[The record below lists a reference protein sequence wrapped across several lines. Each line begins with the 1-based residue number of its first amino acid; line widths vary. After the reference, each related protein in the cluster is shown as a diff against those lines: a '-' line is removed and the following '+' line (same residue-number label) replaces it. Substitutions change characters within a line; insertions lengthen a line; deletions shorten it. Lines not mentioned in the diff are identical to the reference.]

1 MQPVYYC
8 SDIPSGLGFVALLVT
23 QIFLW
28 WVDFNAYVRVKQRL
42 FTRPA
47 ATSTLAKFMG
57 FLRWVPVK
65 ESQKVAPLALAC
77 TLVRGVF
84 GVEAEQLSWPHFLRY
99 VSSAGGVERLA
110 TIRNGFQETVLDDGA
125 QQICTRLLEEIESCG
140 GRVYTNECV
149 SQCELMESTC
159 PSKCDEVVLHT
170 VASSGVCKK
179 WRAARVVFAVPPTKK
194 AKIHF
199 LGLPKH
205 LRLQAEATL
214 SVQRRRSMGCII
226 KSVVCYEAAFWLEA
240 GFSGEVICAP
250 TQKAPVFNIYDH
262 TQSGSPKLVCFIN
275 GDFAQFWSGEHKR
288 ERRKQAVLAQL
299 GSLFG
304 ESALTPDDY
313 LEKDWVADYYTGGCP
328 VGCFHPEISDEEIDM
343 LCTPIGP
350 IFWAGTETA
359 ESCQGFMSGAV
370 QSGERAARQILQS
383 FVQDKRPCYGNI
395 KGRG

>member
-8 SDIPSGLGFVALLVT
+8 SKIPSGLGFVALLVT
-23 QIFLW
+23 QIFVW
-28 WVDFNAYVRVKQRL
+28 WVEFNAYVRVKQRL

-110 TIRNGFQETVLDDGA
+110 AIQNGFQETVLDDGA

-149 SQCELMESTC
+149 SQCEFMVSTR

-170 VASSGVCKK
+170 LASSGVCKK
-179 WRAARVVFAVPPTKK
+179 MRAARVVFAVPPTKK
-194 AKIHF
+194 ASIHS
-199 LGLPKH
+199 LGLPEH

-214 SVQRRRSMGCII
+214 SVQRHRSMGCII
-226 KSVVCYEAAFWLEA
+226 KIVVCYEA
-240 GFSGEVICAP
+240 GFSGSRL
-250 TQKAPVFNIYDH
+250 VF
-262 TQSGSPKLVCFIN
+262 
-275 GDFAQFWSGEHKR
+275 
-288 ERRKQAVLAQL
+288 LA
-299 GSLFG
+299 
-304 ESALTPDDY
+304 
-313 LEKDWVADYYTGGCP
+313 K
-328 VGCFHPEISDEEIDM
+328 
-343 LCTPIGP
+343 
-350 IFWAGTETA
+350 
-359 ESCQGFMSGAV
+359 
-370 QSGERAARQILQS
+370 
-383 FVQDKRPCYGNI
+383 
-395 KGRG
+395 

>member
-8 SDIPSGLGFVALLVT
+8 SEIPSGLGFVALLVT

-28 WVDFNAYVRVKQRL
+28 WVDFNAYVRVKKRI

-57 FLRWVPVK
+57 FLRRVPVK

-84 GVEAEQLSWPHFLRY
+84 GVEAEQLSWPHFLGY

-149 SQCELMESTC
+149 SQCEFMVSTR

-170 VASSGVCKK
+170 LASSGVCKK
-179 WRAARVVFAVPPTKK
+179 MRAARVVFAVPPTKK
-194 AKIHF
+194 ASIQF
-199 LGLPKH
+199 LGLPEH

-214 SVQRRRSMGCII
+214 SVQRHRSMGCII
-226 KSVVCYEAAFWLEA
+226 KIVVCYEA
-240 GFSGEVICAP
+240 GFSGSRL
-250 TQKAPVFNIYDH
+250 VF
-262 TQSGSPKLVCFIN
+262 
-275 GDFAQFWSGEHKR
+275 
-288 ERRKQAVLAQL
+288 LA
-299 GSLFG
+299 
-304 ESALTPDDY
+304 
-313 LEKDWVADYYTGGCP
+313 K
-328 VGCFHPEISDEEIDM
+328 
-343 LCTPIGP
+343 
-350 IFWAGTETA
+350 
-359 ESCQGFMSGAV
+359 
-370 QSGERAARQILQS
+370 
-383 FVQDKRPCYGNI
+383 
-395 KGRG
+395 